1 MLSWMLCS
9 ILPICTFCV
18 QIQPRFTLPFTFLEI
33 HKMGT
38 IRALG
43 LIAIDLHSP
52 ELTGN
57 IVTSFKFWPNFTIG
71 TLVELLM
78 SKLEN

>member
-1 MLSWMLCS
+1 
-9 ILPICTFCV
+9 
-18 QIQPRFTLPFTFLEI
+18 
-33 HKMGT
+33 MGT

-57 IVTSFKFWPNFTIG
+57 IGPKFETCYNFTIG